1 MLWVILMGALSVVEA
16 QEIRISSPF
25 AVSKTRNEAV
35 TRPRV
40 DFNHDTCAL
49 VIVNLD
55 FEEVDFEGDI
65 KLMQYRDG
73 EWWIYLSPGANW
85 LTILSEYHT
94 PLRVDFAPVR
104 PATTYTLGLRAAV
117 TMQTIEVV
125 DPCQADITMV
135 DARRFSRMDAS
146 GRTCALVRIGFVQ
159 PNVEFSGA
167 VDKEYRRG
175 EWWVWFPVDA
185 TTTTI
190 DAPGYEPLTITFEP
204 LRTAVTYVMTLK
216 KGKEETKIVG
226 GQKPKAEANPKRKT
240 EPRVEPKPKQ
250 EPTPEPTPE
259 SIPEPTPE
267 SVVVQEVPPVTAPAV
282 TVDTFEKRGKVHD
295 RAKGGLTVKVGG
307 AFPMGDFSKAEAD
320 YYTYAYTYTGTF
332 SWGLLD
338 TCTDGGAGMGFN
350 LGVEYAIPVSI
361 VSGLSVVLSLDGFYN
376 GLNKGLNDFYSDY
389 EEDMSRYGDAS
400 VTLPSY
406 LNFPVMVGAKYELPL
421 TNGIDLYA
429 AAAVGANLRII
440 TPQKLKLIFN
450 DASGE
455 SSYTW
460 TYEPTISLAF
470 RLTAGVTFAEK
481 YVFELGYYS
490 LGAGK
495 VNVVNEFG
503 WVSSDHVNDYHNKSE
518 ITLGSIAP
526 VLFTACVGIKF

>member
-1 MLWVILMGALSVVEA
+1 MKGNINTPIRYKSCRRFWSLMLWVILMGALSVVEA

-204 LRTAVTYVMTLK
+204 LQTAVTYVMTLK

-226 GQKPKAEANPKRKT
+226 GQKPKAEAKTKRKT
-240 EPRVEPKPKQ
+240 EPKPEPKSEPKQ
-250 EPTPEPTPE
+250 EPTPEPEPIPEPTPE
-259 SIPEPTPE
+259 PTPELVPEPTPE
-267 SVVVQEVPPVTAPAV
+267 SVVVQEVPPAVAPAV
-282 TVDTFEKRGKVHD
+282 TEPVQEKPVAQPKQKKTSSDSNKGWSWPAALESTVVPGLGQALKGRWGSGVATFLGE
-295 RAKGGLTVKVGG
+295 AALAGGI
-307 AFPMGDFSKAEAD
+307 
-320 YYTYAYTYTGTF
+320 YYTYTLAEEQRAIIENNNTSLADFQKATTAYKQYQMINIGLIGAVAAVHVYNIIRAGTINPRTKGDIVLAPAVMPADAGLAPSLSLTYTF
-332 SWGLLD
+332 
-338 TCTDGGAGMGFN
+338 
-350 LGVEYAIPVSI
+350 
-361 VSGLSVVLSLDGFYN
+361 
-376 GLNKGLNDFYSDY
+376 
-389 EEDMSRYGDAS
+389 
-400 VTLPSY
+400 
-406 LNFPVMVGAKYELPL
+406 
-421 TNGIDLYA
+421 
-429 AAAVGANLRII
+429 
-440 TPQKLKLIFN
+440 
-450 DASGE
+450 
-455 SSYTW
+455 
-460 TYEPTISLAF
+460 
-470 RLTAGVTFAEK
+470 
-481 YVFELGYYS
+481 
-490 LGAGK
+490 
-495 VNVVNEFG
+495 
-503 WVSSDHVNDYHNKSE
+503 
-518 ITLGSIAP
+518 
-526 VLFTACVGIKF
+526 